1 MIRWIVSI
9 GLCMIMVNAI
19 SNGANEPI
27 ADNQLGLTAKDCAL
41 QFCEDKDGMA
51 LWMSLIQQCNAVNAS
66 PFGAGAS
73 QQSWHANPYFK
84 EMEVQKSGPVCF
96 QDETHKF
103 IITPGVAGMICS
115 MMGLVGLMMGYSI
128 AERWD
133 HKKNTIHY
141 QELAT
146 KEND

>member
-51 LWMSLIQQCNAVNAS
+51 LWMSLIQQCNS
-66 PFGAGAS
+66 LK
-73 QQSWHANPYFK
+73 ANPYLK

-133 HKKNTIHY
+133 QKKNIIHY